1 MLLTKQKWKKKTD
14 YNKNLWDV
22 VKAIFVEKF
31 IELSD

>member
-1 MLLTKQKWKKKTD
+1 MKKKTD

-31 IELSD
+31 IELSDYVRI